1 MEDTKNLVGLVKSVR
16 GGDGNDSPKLAPD
29 VPPAA
34 KRPQSVSAE
43 TSRYLFAVVRS
54 RYTAYHASSA
64 SDGSRDVSEMDS
76 SDSPGTTV
84 AFASTHSSWSR
95 RDFIK
100 GVIASGVSVSGM
112 SYFGAGCTTPL
123 PAQTGGVERLL
134 SLTVNGQ
141 VRRVDVL
148 PGETLAMTLRY
159 KLGLTGTKLGC
170 DRGECG
176 ACTVLIDDVNYYS
189 CSTLTHR
196 VRDREITTV
205 EGLESPDG
213 TLHPVQQAFID
224 HGGYQCGICTPGQVV
239 AAVALLEAIP
249 NPSEDDVREWMKGNL
264 CRCTGYYS
272 IMESVV
278 NAARLAHLN
287 NPRETKTGNSR

>member
-84 AFASTHSSWSR
+84 AFATTHSSWSR

-213 TLHPVQQAFID
+213 TLHPVQQAFVD
-224 HGGYQCGICTPGQVV
+224 ELGPQCGFCTSGQVMS
-239 AAVALLEAIP
+239 AVALLRANP
-249 NPSEDDVREWMKGNL
+249 NPTRQEAREAMAGNL
-264 CRCTGYYS
+264 CRCGAYDHY
-272 IMESVV
+272 
-278 NAARLAHLN
+278 LN
-287 NPRETKTGNSR
+287 GVMRAVSEA